1 MREFATHHNT
11 ESTHLSTL
19 SIVIPCYN
27 EKETITR
34 ILDVVQN
41 VDIPYHKEIIIVDD
55 CSKDGTREIL
65 QSLDSVSLSQIWGGG
80 NESPAHAKNPLSH
93 T

>member
-1 MREFATHHNT
+1 MREFATHHNA
-11 ESTHLSTL
+11 ESTHPSTL

-41 VDIPYHKEIIIVDD
+41 VDIPYHKEIIVVDD

-65 QSLDSVSLSQIWGGG
+65 QSLMTSNAAQSTHALDVGCLSQIGGG
-80 NESPAHAKNPLSH
+80 GS
-93 T
+93 

>member
-1 MREFATHHNT
+1 MRESTHNT
-11 ESTHLSTL
+11 ESTRLSTL

-34 ILDVVQN
+34 ILDVVQSVN
-41 VDIPYHKEIIIVDD
+41 IPYHKEIIIVDD

-65 QSLDSVSLSQIWGGG
+65 QSLDSISLSKMGGG
-80 NESPAHAKNPLSH
+80 GR
-93 T
+93 